1 MKKFIAIML
10 VCLMVV
16 PFGMLATTSISA
28 ADKTV
33 YVSDAGDD
41 AKTGADAANAVKTM
55 AKAYELVGSTG
66 TIVISGTYTQTANF
80 EAPAH
85 TGKITIKGADA
96 SATYKN
102 QSGVARYFLG
112 GETEFASLKF
122 DFTAN
127 LWMLI
132 CNYNDCTIADT
143 VTVAEGGKDTYLL
156 VAAPGDATV
165 NEPSAATLTING
177 GKWTEVI
184 GLVRNNPNY
193 GGGTHVAADY
203 KDCDVTYNIGKNATI
218 KKMACFSRSYTGPMV
233 VDAACTVNLNGGK
246 VTSWIGM
253 SDSKATDATGH
264 GYAKGMTI
272 NISKNFDLA
281 GSFKDT
287 PDGGVFV
294 GISSDTVWDD
304 TDSVTYPKLGKTK
317 IILDADIYDANKD
330 NAAFRNCTVEKKAAG
345 TTTPPETGDMT
356 WVVAVVAAVSVMGCA
371 VVVAKKRAN

>member
-1 MKKFIAIML
+1 MKKIIAIML

-55 AKAYELVGSTG
+55 AKAYELVGNAG
-66 TIVISGTYTQTANF
+66 TIVISGTYTMAANF
-80 EAPAH
+80 SAPAH

-96 SATYKN
+96 AAKFVNGSA
-102 QSGVARYFLG
+102 ARFYLG
-112 GETEFASLKF
+112 GETEIKTL
-122 DFTAN
+122 TVEAN
-127 LWMLI
+127 TSVFMLI
-132 CNYNDCTIADT
+132 CNYHDLTIAED
-143 VTVAEGGKDTYLL
+143 VTVSAKKLTYLL
-156 VAAPGDATV
+156 AGTPSGESEKNVPSDVTV
-165 NEPSAATLTING
+165 TING

-184 GLVRNNPNY
+184 GVLRSGIAY
-193 GGGTHVAADY
+193 DGGNIDGNFFKGT
-203 KDCDVTYNIGKNATI
+203 DVVFNIGGKAEI
-218 KKMACFSRSYTGPMV
+218 KKIAAYSRSVTGPILAD
-233 VDAACTVNLNGGK
+233 DASCTINLNGGK

-287 PDGGVFV
+287 PDAGVFV

-304 TDSVTYPKLGKTK
+304 TDSVIYPKLGKTK